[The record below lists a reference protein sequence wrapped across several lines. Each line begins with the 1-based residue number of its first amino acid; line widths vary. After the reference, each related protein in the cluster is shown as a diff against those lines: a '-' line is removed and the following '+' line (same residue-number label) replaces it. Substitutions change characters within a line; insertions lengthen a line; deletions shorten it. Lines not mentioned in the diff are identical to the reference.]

1 MSCGWKPREGR
12 ATTHSCNEDKD
23 SYGDACGVS
32 VVRRGDAYMR
42 NNVIEAMRYLA
53 KDGQHLR
60 MRPARAR
67 CFRVGR
73 RQELF
78 GGIR

>member
-1 MSCGWKPREGR
+1 
-12 ATTHSCNEDKD
+12 
-23 SYGDACGVS
+23 
-32 VVRRGDAYMR
+32 MR